1 MKYDMPSSEQRAIA
15 QMSVATAPVLSVQPA
30 FTRAQSFAITTW
42 RAAGYL
48 GLRARIV
55 THHPDF
61 LEVAELSQAFPPA
74 VRYLINPTDRGTVFL
89 VRASGGAWEL
99 ATIEKVLAKVLKLEQ
114 TKLAV

>member
-1 MKYDMPSSEQRAIA
+1 MKYGMPSSEQRAMA
-15 QMSVATAPVLSVQPA
+15 QMSMALAPVLPVQPA
-30 FTRAQSFAITTW
+30 FTRAQSIAITTW

-55 THHPDF
+55 THHPEF
-61 LEVAELSQAFPPA
+61 LEVAELSQASPQA
-74 VRYLINPTDRGTVFL
+74 VCYLINPTDRGTVFM

-99 ATIEKVLAKVLKLEQ
+99 ATVERVLAKVLKLEQ